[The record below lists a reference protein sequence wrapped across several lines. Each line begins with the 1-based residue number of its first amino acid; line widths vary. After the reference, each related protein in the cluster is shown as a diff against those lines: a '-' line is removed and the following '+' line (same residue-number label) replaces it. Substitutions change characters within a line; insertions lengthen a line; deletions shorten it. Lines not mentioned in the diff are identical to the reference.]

1 VDDIA
6 IPKGHQGRHDAMDIC
21 SYYSDHDTT
30 DFGDSDMKNEWIWD
44 LVGITLMV
52 IIVLWWAS

>member
-1 VDDIA
+1 
-6 IPKGHQGRHDAMDIC
+6 MDIC
-21 SYYSDHDTT
+21 SYYSHHDTT